1 MSDRILIATYDCEKS
16 LLAGTRAVRAE
27 GIDILDVYTP
37 YPVHGL
43 DKAMGLAPSRLT
55 WACGAF
61 GLTAAIFMT
70 WFQYWTSAVSW
81 PINIGGKPW
90 DSLPAFAPV
99 IFESMVLCAGL
110 GSVAALFLVARLWPG
125 RKTRRIVDGVT
136 NDRFALVIEHADA
149 KLDLEEMR
157 QLLAPS
163 NPIGF
168 EERAEHASER
178 RSVGTSD
185 SIQDPPWLGPVN
197 AGLLVVLLLLAAVC
211 IFAPRNLSRP
221 NWEIFPEMMR
231 SPAYSAI
238 SENPNFPDR
247 MTNREPVV
255 GAIAR
260 DLMPIHYQATDED
273 ALAAG
278 NELTN
283 PFAAEDPGVLDRGQY
298 VFEAFC
304 VNCHG
309 GTGAGD
315 GPVAMR
321 GFPPPPSFATGKSL
335 EMEDGQLYHM
345 LTYGKGNMPAHAGQ
359 VAREDRW
366 KAILHVRRLQEEAV
380 AAVAAAEAAAVADA
394 ENAEA
399 ATEADTPEAVTP
411 GQAEP
416 TPEAPGGAES

>member
-1 MSDRILIATYDCEKS
+1 MSKRVLIATYDSEKN

-27 GIDILDVYTP
+27 GIDIVDVYTP

-61 GLTAAIFMT
+61 GLSAVIFMT
-70 WFQYWTSAVSW
+70 WFQQWTSAVDW

-90 DSLPAFAPV
+90 NSLPAFAPV
-99 IFESMVLCAGL
+99 IFEAMVLCAGL
-110 GSVAALFLVARLWPG
+110 GTVLVFFLVARLRPW
-125 RKTRRIVDGVT
+125 KNAKLIVEGVT

-149 KLDLEEMR
+149 RLDLEEMR

-163 NPIGF
+163 NPIAL
-168 EERAEHASER
+168 EERASHTSASSSAATNEDLQD
-178 RSVGTSD
+178 TS
-185 SIQDPPWLGPVN
+185 WFGPVN
-197 AGLLVVLLLLAAVC
+197 IGLLIVLILLIGANL
-211 IFAPRNLSRP
+211 FAPRNLSRP

-231 SPAYSAI
+231 SPAYSAL

-247 MTNREPVV
+247 MTSREPVT

-260 DLMPIHYQATDED
+260 DMMPIHYQATDED

-278 NELTN
+278 RELAN
-283 PFAAEDPGVLDRGQY
+283 PFDAADPGALERGQQI
-298 VFEAFC
+298 FEIFC

-309 GTGAGD
+309 AGGGGD

-321 GFPPPPSFATGKSL
+321 GFPPPPAFAIGKSL
-335 EMEDGQLYHM
+335 EMADGQLFHM
-345 LTYGKGNMPAHAGQ
+345 ITYGKANMPAHAGQ

-380 AAVAAAEAAAVADA
+380 AAAEAAEAAAAA
-394 ENAEA
+394 AAAKSEASEAEA
-399 ATEADTPEAVTP
+399 P
-411 GQAEP
+411 GQE
-416 TPEAPGGAES
+416 TTGEEASGGAES